1 MLFWYSLL
9 LSFIIQYILIDFGN
23 FYLFALAFFL
33 FILSKL
39 LLPILFN
46 IEFAAPLDTIIH
58 FENPYNF
65 SYIIACCKIDGG
77 INTETMIKEIKT
89 RTFIHP
95 YYNKLKKILIS
106 RFGVYY
112 WKECENFSVNNH
124 IEVLNFELKND
135 DELYE
140 FMNTH
145 ISEIKFPNERPKW
158 KIFIAP
164 NLPNKTSGIIIKI
177 HHGITD
183 GLSLMSYLLN
193 LGDSKEYALINLKK
207 IKPWQYI
214 PIFLFGFIGASRF
227 LMDLIRR
234 RKNVN
239 CFTEKQMTGKKNS
252 YCSNPLALQPIKNYC
267 KLNDVSLNE
276 IFLAMLSVAVA
287 NYHQKEFSHNLN
299 EFSVM
304 IAASLVP
311 IAKKNEFIPL
321 TNKTTFL
328 YQDFIFREEDKILDL
343 AREYHKSL
351 ENSKK
356 SNSIYFQTL
365 GGKFIHEFLFSY
377 FNEFLMNYITGLYSG
392 IFSSVPGPTTQ
403 ISLFGYDVKDVF
415 FFVSTPG
422 CNRNVFNILTYNNQ
436 FNFGCFTDESTG
448 IKSKELVQEFTRI
461 ANNLI
466 KLNENK

>member
-9 LSFIIQYILIDFGN
+9 LSLIIQYTLIDFGN
-23 FYLFALAFFL
+23 SYLFVLAVSL
-33 FILSKL
+33 FILFKL
-39 LLPILFN
+39 LIPILFK
-46 IEFAAPLDTIIH
+46 IEFSAPLDTIIH

-65 SYIIACCKIDGG
+65 SYIIACCKIDGE
-77 INTETMIKEIKT
+77 INPETIIKDIKT
-89 RTFIHP
+89 RAFIHP

-106 RFGVYY
+106 RFGIYY
-112 WKECENFSVNNH
+112 WKECKDFSLNNH
-124 IEVLNFELKND
+124 IEVLNFKFNSD
-135 DELYE
+135 DELYD
-140 FMNTH
+140 FMNSH
-145 ISEIKFPNERPKW
+145 ISEIKFPNDRPKW

-193 LGDSKEYALINLKK
+193 LGDSKEYKLINLKK

-214 PIFLFGFIGASRF
+214 PIFLFGFFGASLF
-227 LMDLIRR
+227 LMDLIKRK
-234 RKNVN
+234 KNVS
-239 CFTEKQMTGKKNS
+239 CFTEKPMTGKKNS
-252 YCSNPLALQPIKNYC
+252 YCSNPFALQPIKNYC
-267 KLNDVSLNE
+267 KFNGISLNE
-276 IFLAMLSVAVA
+276 VFLAILYVAVA
-287 NYHQKEFSHNLN
+287 NYHQKKFSSKLN

-311 IAKKNEFIPL
+311 IAKNNENIPL
-321 TNKTTFL
+321 TNKTTFF
-328 YQDFIFREEDKILDL
+328 YQDIILREEDKILEL
-343 AREYHKSL
+343 AKEYRKSL
-351 ENSKK
+351 EKSKK

-422 CNRNVFNILTYNNQ
+422 CNRNVFNIITYNNQ

-448 IKSKELVQEFTRI
+448 INSKELVQEFTRI
-461 ANNLI
+461 ANDLL
-466 KLNENK
+466 KLKQK